1 MIPSAAEIASALYGT
16 WRLAH
21 LDASGLKYFDASLDG
36 FWKSFFAAVLVAPAY
51 VLIIVTDIAG
61 AADAASAGVVRV
73 FLVEALVYVI
83 LWTAFPLIMYHLA
96 EQIDRSDQYKGF
108 VVAQNWASVI
118 QMLILLPVVLLSAG
132 AFLPEALLAALSFAV
147 SLLVLG
153 YMWFITRCALNVSG
167 AAAIGIVLL
176 AVTIEYLVNG
186 LGRSMIS

>member
-1 MIPSAAEIASALYGT
+1 MIPSATEIAYALYGT

-51 VLIIVTDIAG
+51 VLIIFTEFAG
-61 AADAASAGVVRV
+61 AEGTASAGVVRI

-83 LWTAFPLIMYHLA
+83 LWATFPLIMYYLA
-96 EQIDRSDQYKGF
+96 EQIDHSDQYKGF

-153 YMWFITRCALNVSG
+153 YMWFITRSALNVSG
-167 AAAIGIVLL
+167 AMATGIVLL